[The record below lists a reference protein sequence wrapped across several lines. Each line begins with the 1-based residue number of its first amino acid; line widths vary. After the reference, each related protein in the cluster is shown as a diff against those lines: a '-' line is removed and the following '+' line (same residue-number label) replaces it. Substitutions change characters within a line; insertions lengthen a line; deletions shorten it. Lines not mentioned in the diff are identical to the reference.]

1 MGPYYHI
8 YVFDN
13 EGNWYETD
21 LDRETLLSEIVE
33 PYLSGRDFYCEGH
46 RTNLKHIKII
56 RIAETA
62 QESSHY
68 KAEMERRGRGV
79 MIDNRHYLVYE
90 IGKDVTREFL
100 VQKEIKEKPRE
111 LRKVKFSNRIFIV
124 HGHDE
129 LPKEQ
134 LARMLKEMGLE
145 PVILHEQPDK
155 GRTIIEK
162 FEEVCED
169 VGFAFVIIT
178 PDDVGVDRE
187 LYEKMKVEEYRN
199 CFRYR
204 ARQNVVFELGFFYG
218 KLGRNRVCCL
228 YKGNVELLSD
238 ISGVLYIEFKDSVRE
253 RYADIIKELK
263 AAGYKPK
270 T

>member
-1 MGPYYHI
+1 MGPYYHVYI
-8 YVFDN
+8 FDDV
-13 EGNWYETD
+13 GNWYETD
-21 LDRETLLSEIVE
+21 LNKETLLSQIIE
-33 PYLSGRDFYCEGH
+33 PYFSGKDFHIGGH
-46 RTNLKHIKII
+46 RTNQKRIKTI
-56 RIAETA
+56 RIAKTD
-62 QESSHY
+62 QDSSHY
-68 KAEMERRGRGV
+68 RAEMEKRGRGV
-79 MIDNRHYLVYE
+79 LVDDRYYLVYE
-90 IGKDVTREFL
+90 IGEDVTRQFL
-100 VQKEIKEKPRE
+100 VQKEIEEKPRE
-111 LRKVKFSNRIFIV
+111 VEEARFSNRIFIV

-145 PVILHEQPDK
+145 PIILHEQPDK

-178 PDDVGVDRE
+178 PDNVGMDRE
-187 LYEKMKVEEYRN
+187 LYEKMKAEEYKSG
-199 CFRYR
+199 FRYR

-238 ISGVLYIEFKDSVRE
+238 ISGVLYIEFKDNVRE
-253 RYADIIKELK
+253 KYADIIKELK
-263 AAGYKPK
+263 AAGYKLK
-270 T
+270 V